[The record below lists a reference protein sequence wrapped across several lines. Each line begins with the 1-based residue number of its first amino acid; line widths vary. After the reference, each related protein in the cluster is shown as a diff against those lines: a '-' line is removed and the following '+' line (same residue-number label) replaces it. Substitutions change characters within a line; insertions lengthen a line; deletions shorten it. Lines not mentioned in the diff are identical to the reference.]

1 MRFDEPVLLYG
12 AGREAG
18 STRAFIK
25 ARAPKTKVYVT
36 VDSGEADVEETEVI
50 APVDL
55 PAAIAERRFGTIV
68 KSPGVS
74 RYRPIFAVARE
85 AGIAVTS
92 NLNLWAETYRAGRTV
107 IAISGTKGKSTTA
120 TLVHL
125 MLTESGMDSGLA
137 GNVGLA
143 PLEIAGRHQIVVF
156 ELSSYQTA
164 DMAFSPD
171 IAAIT
176 NLTPEHTDWHRDVD
190 RYYADKL
197 NLIDRDQPMS
207 VALGAGAKNHPLVL
221 QAVRDRS
228 RLIPA
233 LAPFIADRIATA
245 VGRSRLRGA
254 HNLDNAILAAQIA
267 LKAGADL
274 EGVVRGIGAFVPLP
288 HRLEEHLIGDVVFVN
303 DSISTTPEATKA
315 ALNAYEGK
323 RIALIAGGHE
333 RQQDYGELARLLA
346 PSGVTVL
353 VCLPVTG
360 DRLATAT
367 YAAAPAIEVLEA
379 ASLQAAMQALAARAG
394 SYDTVILS
402 PGAPSYGQL
411 ESPGKVF
418 RNFEE
423 RGRAFV
429 ALAKEFFG
437 GEVKPLRD

>member
-12 AGREAG
+12 AGREAR

-25 ARAPKTKVYVT
+25 ARSPRTKVFVT
-36 VDSGEADVEETEVI
+36 VDSGETAIDDAEVI

-55 PAAIAERRFGTIV
+55 PAAIAEKRFGTIV

-92 NLNLWAETYRAGRTV
+92 NLNLWAAAYRTGRYV
-107 IAISGTKGKSTTA
+107 IAITGTKGKSTTA

-125 MLTESGMDSGLA
+125 MLTESGLDAGLA

-143 PLEIAGRHQIVVF
+143 PLEIADKHKIVVF

-164 DMAFSPD
+164 DVGFSPD

-176 NLTPEHTDWHRDVD
+176 NLTPEHTDWHRNVEH
-190 RYYADKL
+190 YYADKL
-197 NLIDRDQPMS
+197 NLIDRDQPFP
-207 VALGAGAKNHPLVL
+207 VALGARTEENPLVMAAL
-221 QAVRDRS
+221 RDQT
-228 RLIPA
+228 RLIPP
-233 LAPFIADRIATA
+233 LAPFIEDRITSA
-245 VGRSRLRGA
+245 VSRSRLKGE
-254 HNLDNAILAAQIA
+254 HNLDNAILAAQVA

-274 EGVVRGIGAFVPLP
+274 EAVVRGIKKFVPLP
-288 HRLEEHLIGDVVFVN
+288 HRLEEHKFGAVAFVN

-315 ALNAYEGK
+315 ALNAYKGK

-333 RQQDYGELARLLA
+333 RQQDYSELATLLG
-346 PSGVTVL
+346 PSGVTIL

-367 YAAAPAIEVLEA
+367 YAAAPDIEVLEA
-379 ASLQAAMQALAARAG
+379 ASLDAAMQALATRTARF
-394 SYDTVILS
+394 DTVILS

-411 ESPGKVF
+411 ETAGKAF

-423 RGRAFV
+423 RGNAFV
-429 ALAKEFFG
+429 AMAGKLFG
-437 GEVKPLRD
+437 AQTR

>member
-1 MRFDEPVLLYG
+1 MQFEEPVLLYG
-12 AGREAG
+12 AGREAR
-18 STRAFIK
+18 STRAYIK
-25 ARAPKTKVYVT
+25 AQSPATPVYVT
-36 VDSGEADVEETEVI
+36 VDSGEAAIEDTEII

-55 PAAIAERRFGTIV
+55 PAAVAQRRFGTIV

-92 NLNLWAETYRAGRTV
+92 NLNLWGEAYRAGRTV

-125 MLTESGMDSGLA
+125 MLVESGLDAGLA

-143 PLEIAGRHQIVVF
+143 PLDIADRNAIVVF

-176 NLTPEHTDWHRDVD
+176 NLTPEHTDWHRDVEH
-190 RYYADKL
+190 YYADKL
-197 NLIDRDQPMS
+197 NLIDRDQPFP
-207 VALGAGAKNHPLVL
+207 VALGARAADNPLVL
-221 QAVRDRS
+221 AAVRDRS
-228 RLIPA
+228 RLIPP
-233 LAPFIADRIATA
+233 LAPFIEDRITA
-245 VGRSRLRGA
+245 AVARSRLKGE

-274 EGVVRGIGAFVPLP
+274 EAVVRGIAKFVPLP
-288 HRLEEHLIGDVVFVN
+288 HRLEEHSFGATVFVD

-315 ALNAYEGK
+315 ALNAYNGQ

-333 RQQDYGELARLLA
+333 RQQDYAELATLLA
-346 PSGVTVL
+346 PSGVTIL

-367 YAAAPAIEVLEA
+367 YAAAPDIEVLEA
-379 ASLQAAMQALAARAG
+379 ATLEAAMQALATRTARF
-394 SYDTVILS
+394 DTVILS

-411 ESPGKVF
+411 ERPGKVF
-418 RNFEE
+418 HNFEE
-423 RGRAFV
+423 RGAAFV
-429 ALAKEFFG
+429 RLA
-437 GEVKPLRD
+437 GELFAPPAA

>member
-12 AGREAG
+12 AGREAR

-25 ARAPKTKVYVT
+25 AQAPKTKVFVT
-36 VDSGEADVEETEVI
+36 VDSGEADIEGTELI

-55 PAAIAERRFGTIV
+55 PAAIAAHRFSTIV

-92 NLNLWAETYRAGRTV
+92 NLNLWAEAYRAGRTV
-107 IAISGTKGKSTTA
+107 VAISGTKGKSTTA

-125 MLTESGMDSGLA
+125 MLTESGLDAGLA

-143 PLEIAGRHQIVVF
+143 PLEIADRHKIVVF

-176 NLTPEHTDWHRDVD
+176 NLTPEHTDWHRDVN

-197 NLIDRDQPMS
+197 NLIDRDHPMS
-207 VALGAGAKNHPLVL
+207 VALGAGARNNPLVL
-221 QAVRDRS
+221 EALRDRK
-228 RLIPA
+228 RLIPP
-233 LAPFIADRIATA
+233 LAPFIADRVATA

-254 HNLDNAILAAQIA
+254 HNLDNAMLAAQIA
-267 LKAGADL
+267 MRAGADL
-274 EGVVRGIGAFVPLP
+274 EAVVRGIESFTPLP
-288 HRLEEHLIGDVVFVN
+288 HRLEEHQFGGRVFVN

-315 ALNAYEGK
+315 ALNAYEGQ

-333 RQQDYGELARLLA
+333 RHQDYTELAALLA
-346 PSGVTVL
+346 PAGVTVL

-367 YAAAPAIEVLEA
+367 YAAAPEIEVLEA
-379 ASLQAAMQALAARAG
+379 ADLRAAMEALASRPE
-394 SYDTVILS
+394 SFETIILS
-402 PGAPSYGQL
+402 PGAPSYGQR
-411 ESPGKVF
+411 EAPGKVF
-418 RNFEE
+418 RNFED
-423 RGRAFV
+423 RGHAFV
-429 ALAKEFFG
+429 ALAKELFG
-437 GEVKPLRD
+437 N

>member
-12 AGREAG
+12 AGREAR

-25 ARAPKTKVYVT
+25 ARSPQTKVYVT
-36 VDSGEADVEETEVI
+36 VDSGETAIEDAEVI

-55 PAAIAERRFGTIV
+55 PAAVAERRFGTIV

-92 NLNLWAETYRAGRTV
+92 NLNLWAETYREGRTV
-107 IAISGTKGKSTTA
+107 IAITGTKGKSTTA

-125 MLTESGMDSGLA
+125 MLTESGLDAGLA

-143 PLEIAGRHQIVVF
+143 PLEIADKYRIVVF

-164 DMAFSPD
+164 DMGFSPD

-176 NLTPEHTDWHRDVD
+176 NLTPEHTDWHRTVE

-197 NLIDRDQPMS
+197 NLIDREQPFP
-207 VALGAGAKNHPLVL
+207 VALGARALDNPLVL
-221 QAVRDRS
+221 EALRDRS
-228 RLIPA
+228 RMIPP
-233 LAPFIADRIATA
+233 LAPFIEDRVTSA
-245 VGRSRLRGA
+245 VARSRLKGE
-254 HNLDNAILAAQIA
+254 HNLDNAILAAQVA

-274 EGVVRGIGAFVPLP
+274 EAVIRGIGKFVPLP
-288 HRLEEHLIGDVVFVN
+288 HRLEEHKFGATMFVD

-315 ALNAYEGK
+315 ALNAYKGS

-333 RQQDYGELARLLA
+333 RQQDYSELATLLA

-379 ASLQAAMQALAARAG
+379 ASLEAAMKALATRT
-394 SYDTVILS
+394 SRFDTVILS

-411 ESPGKVF
+411 ESEGKVF
-418 RNFEE
+418 HNFEE
-423 RGRAFV
+423 RGAAFV
-429 ALAKEFFG
+429 AMAEKLFG
-437 GEVKPLRD
+437 K